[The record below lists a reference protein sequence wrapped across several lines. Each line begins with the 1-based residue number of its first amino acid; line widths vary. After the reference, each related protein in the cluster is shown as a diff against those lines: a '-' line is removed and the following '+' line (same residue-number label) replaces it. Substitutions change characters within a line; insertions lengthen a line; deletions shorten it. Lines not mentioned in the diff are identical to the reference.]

1 MASIE
6 ERKDGSFAVKW
17 RVGGKRSGAPQ
28 TLTFRTPD
36 GHRPDATRKLAEA
49 AKTLAESRGHN
60 IIRAEVARSVLGD
73 EPTVPLGVPTFAEW
87 VPAYLDMRGRS
98 DEIQPDTL
106 ARYGIILN
114 KRAVPYLG
122 GRYML
127 DTEITPDVIKEWVAW
142 MVATARTPHGKPLEP
157 ETIRRAHAILHACLG
172 AAVPRYL
179 STNPAARPAGARK
192 HITGLPKSN
201 PFHGVFLEPHEIDA
215 IVANCSPAIKDMA
228 YVDVRTGLRLGEILV
243 LRPEDVVL
251 DGRRPHIKVVRALKD
266 DGSIGHP
273 KSAKSRREVTI
284 SSEVCER
291 LAPRLSGKHRGDLVF
306 PAPRGGL
313 WHEGNLRVR
322 HWQPAVAAAQRCPA
336 HPPPEPPKP
345 ARGPRR
351 KLRVDEVSTCMCPGR
366 LKRTPRWHDL
376 RHTHVS
382 LLVEAGWSPKRV
394 QLRVGHANYQITMDI
409 YGHLWERDDSDRLDD
424 VEKLLLMA
432 DDERG

>member
-6 ERKDGSFAVKW
+6 ERADGSFSVKW
-17 RVGGKRSGAPQ
+17 RYGGKRGGAPQ
-28 TLTFRTPD
+28 TLTFRVPD
-36 GHRPDATRKLAEA
+36 GHRPDGTRKLAET
-49 AKTLAESRGHN
+49 AKLFAESRSHN
-60 IIRAEVARSVLGD
+60 VTRAEVANAVLG
-73 EPTVPLGVPTFAEW
+73 ETPAAPLGVPTFAEW
-87 VPAYLDMRGRS
+87 VPTYLGLRS
-98 DEIQPDTL
+98 RSGEIQDDTL
-106 ARYGIILN
+106 ARYSQILH

-127 DTEITPDVIKEWVAW
+127 DTEITPDVIKDWVAW
-142 MVATARTPHGKPLEP
+142 MIATARTPHGKELNP
-157 ETIRRAHAILHACLG
+157 ETIRRAHAIVHGCLG

-192 HITGLPKSN
+192 HITGLPKAV
-201 PFHGVFLEPHEIDA
+201 PFQGVFLEPWEIEL
-215 IVANCSPAIKDMA
+215 IMSSCSEQIRDMA
-228 YVDVRTGLRLGEILV
+228 YVDVRTGLRLGELLV

-251 DGRRPHIKVVRALKD
+251 DGRRRHIKVVRALKD
-266 DGSIGHP
+266 DGSIGAP

-284 SSEVCER
+284 SDEVCEV
-291 LAPRLSGKHRGDLVF
+291 LAPRLAGKRRGDLIF

-313 WHEGNLRVR
+313 WHENNLRRR
-322 HWQPAVAAAQRCPA
+322 HWQPAIAAAQRCDA

-345 ARGPRR
+345 VRGPRR

-424 VEKLLLMA
+424 VEQLLLMA